1 MLKRIITIIMVCLF
15 SVTAFNVLAETDQFP
30 EISASAYVLYN
41 PDNDEIVSGKNENAK
56 MYPASLTKMMTALTV
71 LDLCDDLDQTI
82 TVSEN
87 AVTSLY
93 GTQSSTARLKIGEK
107 ITVRNMLYL
116 MLLPSGNDAAN
127 ALAEHFCGSNIDF
140 ANEMNK
146 KAKEIGMY
154 NSSFCNPHGLH
165 DKNHYTTAT
174 DLAILSDN
182 FIANEQLYKIAKCVE
197 FTMPQTNLQVER
209 PIRSTNY
216 MLINKSGYYYP
227 YATGL
232 KTGNTDAA
240 GRCLAASAEKDGKKF
255 ICIFL
260 DVPEVWN
267 RNGMVR
273 TDFLEAAELFKYAF
287 SNYETVKI
295 ANKGDLIER
304 LPVSQTFSKKVEL
317 VLENDVHATLPKGTD
332 VSNINVKFTPENL
345 LDDNTVK
352 SPVISGDVL
361 GQAQYILD
369 NKIIGKETVVAKKTV
384 KPSKLIVF
392 WDTVDLYVYIILA
405 VLAFIILLFV
415 FMIIRKKIILYKR
428 KKAKERRLERQRR
441 MFEDFQKREPQNY
454 FKMD

>member
-1 MLKRIITIIMVCLF
+1 MIKKLITIILVCLLF
-15 SVTAFNVLAETDQFP
+15 TTPVFANTNNDQFP
-30 EISASAYVLYN
+30 EVSAAAYVLYN
-41 PDNDEIVSGKNENAK
+41 PDNDEVVEGKNENTK

-71 LDLCDDLDQTI
+71 FDLCQDLDETI

-93 GTQSSTARLKIGEK
+93 GTQSSTAKLKIGEK
-107 ITVRNMLYL
+107 ITVKNMLYL
-116 MLLPSGNDAAN
+116 MLMPSGNDAAN

-140 ANEMNK
+140 AEKMNQ
-146 KAKEIGMY
+146 KAKEIGMN
-154 NSSFCNPHGLH
+154 NSNFVNPHGLH
-165 DKNHYTTAT
+165 DQNHYTTAT
-174 DLAILSDN
+174 DLAILSDF
-182 FIANEQLYKIAKCVE
+182 FIQNEELYKIAKCVE

-232 KTGNTDAA
+232 KTGNTDSA

-287 SNYETVKI
+287 DNYETVKV
-295 ANKGDLIER
+295 AQKGTKIKSYE
-304 LPVSQTFSKKVEL
+304 VSQTFSKKVDL
-317 VLENDVHATLPKGTD
+317 VLNDDIYATVKKGTD
-332 VSNINVKFTPENL
+332 FSSVSINFVEDSKIQNSIV
-345 LDDNTVK
+345 N
-352 SPVISGDVL
+352 SPVVSGDVL
-361 GQAQYILD
+361 GNAEYVLN
-369 NKIIGKETVVAKKTV
+369 NKIIGSQTVVAKNTV
-384 KPSKLIVF
+384 NPSKLIVF
-392 WDTVDLYVYIILA
+392 WKTIDLYVYIVLIIIGLLILT
-405 VLAFIILLFV
+405 FILL
-415 FMIIRKKIILYKR
+415 IIRKNFILYKR
-428 KKAKERRLERQRR
+428 RKAKERRLERQRR
-441 MFEDFQKREPQNY
+441 KFQEFQTRAPQDY